1 MAAVKPYWKGYLK
14 LSLVT
19 CPVALSPATSDTEKV
34 RFHTMNRATG
44 NRVASRYVD
53 SLTGKEVDP
62 DDQVKGYERGEGDYI
77 ILEEE
82 ELDAV
87 ALESVRTIEI
97 EQFTPRD
104 SIEWIWL
111 EKPHYLVPNDK
122 VGEDAFAVIRDAMR
136 AENVVGISRLV
147 FGQRERAVM
156 LEPRDEGI
164 VLWTLRYGDE
174 VRPEEEYFSGIKAK
188 PEGGLAPL
196 MKQLIQQQTKKWSPI
211 TDPIQDRYLELI
223 AAKKKAMKKSAKATS
238 KDAPVG
244 AKDNVV
250 DLMAALKKSLEGKPQ
265 NSR

>member
-1 MAAVKPYWKGYLK
+1 MAVKPYWKGYLK

-19 CPVALSPATSDTEKV
+19 CPVALSPATSDSEKV

-62 DDQVKGYERGEGDYI
+62 DDEVKGYERGEGDYI
-77 ILEEE
+77 VLEEE

-97 EQFTPRD
+97 DLFTPRD

-136 AENVVGISRLV
+136 SENVVGISRLV

-156 LEPRDEGI
+156 LEPRDDGI

-174 VRPEEEYFSGIKAK
+174 VRPAEEYFSNIRAQ
-188 PEGGLAPL
+188 PEGGFAPL
-196 MKQLIQQQTKKWSPI
+196 MKQLIKQQTKKWLPI
-211 TDPIQDRYLELI
+211 TDPLQDRLLELI
-223 AAKKKAMKKSAKATS
+223 AEKKKAMKKPEKSAVKKSPTG
-238 KDAPVG
+238 P
-244 AKDNVV
+244 KDNVI
-250 DLMAALKKSLEGKPQ
+250 DTMAALKQSLEESKRR
-265 NSR
+265 SS